1 MSDSSPLPLIEV
13 RHVSHEYATTGGN
26 EAGLVLSD
34 INLSICGNEA
44 VALLGPSGCG
54 KSTLVRIMAGL
65 IAPTKG
71 EVLWKGAPLKGVSP
85 GISMVFQN
93 FALFP
98 WLSVRGNVLLPIE
111 HLPPDEQASRLEQ
124 VLATV
129 GLGAYEYSYPRELSG
144 GMKQRVGIARALI
157 ANPEVL
163 AMDEPFSALD
173 VLTAET
179 LRNEIARLLA
189 SPDHPLRT
197 MVFVTHNISEAVFLA
212 TKIVLL
218 AANPGRVDV
227 VVPVTM
233 PYPRDP
239 DSPAFRATVENLH
252 RILTHTNLPDTAV
265 ALADA
270 GKVSTKVDET
280 RRHIAP
286 VSIPYVT
293 PAEVLGLL
301 GLIDQAAVDVFELA
315 ERLGK
320 EFGAIVRLVKAAE
333 LLGLV
338 RTPGQDV
345 AITPVGLEALAAA
358 PSEQKRIVREQLLKL
373 KIFELL
379 VRLIRVQE
387 NQVLSDEEL
396 IRELTIAL
404 PHEKPRQLFR
414 TLLSWGRYSEI
425 ISYDQRRHSIRLY
438 EGTRRP
444 RVAPVVIPKART
456 EIPAPIP
463 VIDLTPAAPD
473 STPTAAPVAPPP
485 TTAPLSPAAPLPTVK
500 PPEPPA
506 EPRT

>member
-1 MSDSSPLPLIEV
+1 MSSAAAQPLIEL
-13 RHVSHEYATTGGN
+13 RHVSHEYGSSTGH
-26 EAGLVLSD
+26 EAELVLSD
-34 INLSICGNEA
+34 LNLAVCGNEA

-65 IAPTKG
+65 ISPSKG
-71 EVLWKGAPLKGVSP
+71 EVLWKGAPLTGVSP
-85 GISMVFQN
+85 GVSMVFQN

-98 WLSVRGNVLLPIE
+98 WLSVRGNVLLPVE
-111 HLPPDEQASRLEQ
+111 HLPPAEQQARLEP

-227 VVPVTM
+227 VVPVTL

-239 DSPAFRATVENLH
+239 DSPGFRAIVENLH

-265 ALADA
+265 AATDA

-280 RRHIAP
+280 RRRIAP

-301 GLIDQAAVDVFELA
+301 GLIDQAPTDVFELA

-320 EFGAIVRLVKAAE
+320 EFGAVVRLVKAAE

-338 RTPGQDV
+338 NTPGQDV
-345 AITPVGLEALAAA
+345 EITPLGLEALAATPA
-358 PSEQKRIVREQLLKL
+358 EQKRIVREQLLQL

-379 VRLIRVQE
+379 VRLIKVQE
-387 NQVLSDEEL
+387 NQLLSDEEL

-425 ISYDQRRHSIRLY
+425 ISYDQRRHVIRLY
-438 EGTRRP
+438 EGTRRV
-444 RVAPVVIPKART
+444 R
-456 EIPAPIP
+456 
-463 VIDLTPAAPD
+463 AA
-473 STPTAAPVAPPP
+473 AAAAPPP
-485 TTAPLSPAAPLPTVK
+485 AVPPGPPTSD
-500 PPEPPA
+500 PGI
-506 EPRT
+506 

>member
-1 MSDSSPLPLIEV
+1 MPDPSLPLIEV
-13 RHVSHEYATTGGN
+13 RQVSHDYGAGGAQ
-26 EAGLVLSD
+26 EGGLVLSD
-34 INLSICGNEA
+34 INLTVCANEA

-54 KSTLVRIMAGL
+54 KSTLIRIMAGL
-65 IAPTKG
+65 ITPTRG
-71 EVLWKGAPLKGVSP
+71 EVFWKGTKLTGVSP

-111 HLPPDEQASRLEQ
+111 HLPIEEQSARLEK

-179 LRNEIARLLA
+179 LRNEMARLLA
-189 SPDHPLRT
+189 DPEHPLRT

-212 TKIVLL
+212 SKIVLL

-233 PYPRDP
+233 PFPRDP
-239 DSPAFRATVENLH
+239 DSPEFKATVDNLH
-252 RILTHTNLPDTAV
+252 RILTHTNLPDAAV
-265 ALADA
+265 ADS
-270 GKVSTKVDET
+270 GKISTKVDET
-280 RRHIAP
+280 RRRIAP
-286 VSIPYVT
+286 VSIPFVT
-293 PAEVLGLL
+293 PSEVLGLL
-301 GLIDQAAVDVFELA
+301 GLIDHDSIDVFELA

-320 EFGAIVRLVKAAE
+320 DFGAVVRLVKAAE
-333 LLGLV
+333 LLGLA

-345 AITPVGLEALAAA
+345 EITPLGREALAAT
-358 PSEQKRIVREQLLKL
+358 PGEQKRIVREQLIKL
-373 KIFELL
+373 KIFDLL

-387 NQVLSDEEL
+387 NQILSDEEL

-414 TLLSWGRYSEI
+414 TLLSWGRYAEI
-425 ISYDQRRHSIRLY
+425 ISYDQRKHLIRLY
-438 EGTRRP
+438 EARRHP
-444 RVAPVVIPKART
+444 R
-456 EIPAPIP
+456 
-463 VIDLTPAAPD
+463 L
-473 STPTAAPVAPPP
+473 APVA
-485 TTAPLSPAAPLPTVK
+485 SPAAPMPVD
-500 PPEPPA
+500 PPPPA
-506 EPRT
+506 EGNPPA

>member
-1 MSDSSPLPLIEV
+1 MSDPITSQPLIEV
-13 RHVSHEYATTGGN
+13 RHVSHEYGSTGAQ
-26 EAGLVLSD
+26 EAELVLSD

-65 IAPTKG
+65 ITPSKG
-71 EVLWKGAPLKGVSP
+71 EILWKGTPLTGVSP
-85 GISMVFQN
+85 GVSMVFQN

-98 WLSVRGNVLLPIE
+98 WLTVRGNVLLPVE
-111 HLPPDEQASRLEQ
+111 HLPPAEQSARLEK

-179 LRNEIARLLA
+179 LRNEIARLLS

-239 DSPAFRATVENLH
+239 DSPEFRAAVENLH

-265 ALADA
+265 AVADA

-280 RRHIAP
+280 RRRIAP

-301 GLIDQAAVDVFELA
+301 GLIDHEATDVFELA

-320 EFGAIVRLVKAAE
+320 EFGAVVRLVKAAE

-345 AITPVGLEALAAA
+345 EITPLGLEALAAVPA
-358 PSEQKRIVREQLLKL
+358 EQKRIVREQLLKL

-379 VRLIRVQE
+379 VRLIKVQPE
-387 NQVLSDEEL
+387 QLLSDEEL

-425 ISYDQRRHSIRLY
+425 ISYDQRKHIIRLY
-438 EGTRRP
+438 EGKTRA
-444 RVAPVVIPKART
+444 RVVQ
-456 EIPAPIP
+456 
-463 VIDLTPAAPD
+463 AA
-473 STPTAAPVAPPP
+473 AAPPP
-485 TTAPLSPAAPLPTVK
+485 AATPPPAPPASPAA
-500 PPEPPA
+500 
-506 EPRT
+506 

>member
-1 MSDSSPLPLIEV
+1 MPSEPNLPIIEL
-13 RHVSHEYATTGGN
+13 RHVSHEYETAGN
-26 EAGLVLSD
+26 HEAELVLSD
-34 INLSICGNEA
+34 ITLSVCANEA

-54 KSTLVRIMAGL
+54 KSTLIRIMAGL
-65 IAPTKG
+65 IAPSQG
-71 EVLWKGAPLKGVSP
+71 EVCWKGAPLTGVSP

-98 WLSVRGNVLLPIE
+98 WLTVRGNILLPIE
-111 HLPPDEQASRLEQ
+111 HLPLPEQQSRLEA

-129 GLGAYEYSYPRELSG
+129 GLGAYEYSHPRELSG

-197 MVFVTHNISEAVFLA
+197 MVFVTHNIGEAVFLA

-227 VVPVTM
+227 VVPVTL

-239 DSPAFRATVENLH
+239 DSPEFRAIVENLH

-265 ALADA
+265 TVADT

-280 RRHIAP
+280 RRRIAP
-286 VSIPYVT
+286 VSIPHVT

-301 GLIDQAAVDVFELA
+301 GLIDHEAADVFELA
-315 ERLGK
+315 DRLAK
-320 EFGAIVRLVKAAE
+320 EFGAVVRLVKAAE

-345 AITPVGLEALAAA
+345 AITPLGLETIAAA
-358 PSEQKRIVREQLLKL
+358 PTEQKRIVREQLLKL

-379 VRLIRVQE
+379 VRLIKVQE
-387 NQVLSDEEL
+387 NQVLTDEEL

-414 TLLSWGRYSEI
+414 TLLSWGRYAEI
-425 ISYDQRRHSIRLY
+425 ISYDQRRHLIRLY
-438 EGTRRP
+438 EATRRSRLSP
-444 RVAPVVIPKART
+444 GAP
-456 EIPAPIP
+456 PAVSPLRGAP
-463 VIDLTPAAPD
+463 TPAAP
-473 STPTAAPVAPPP
+473 APSPFPPP
-485 TTAPLSPAAPLPTVK
+485 TSAPTISPA
-500 PPEPPA
+500 PPA
-506 EPRT
+506 SNPPPVKDLPPSVPPR

>member
-1 MSDSSPLPLIEV
+1 MSDPTAQPLIEV
-13 RHVSHEYATTGGN
+13 RHVSHECGTAGAP
-26 EAGLVLSD
+26 EAELVLSD
-34 INLSICGNEA
+34 INLGICGNEA

-65 IAPTKG
+65 ITPSKG
-71 EVLWKGAPLKGVSP
+71 EVLWKGAPLTGVSP
-85 GISMVFQN
+85 GVSMVFQN

-98 WLSVRGNVLLPIE
+98 WLSVRGNVLLPVE
-111 HLPPDEQASRLEQ
+111 HLPPAEQQARLEK

-239 DSPAFRATVENLH
+239 DSPAFKAAVENLH
-252 RILTHTNLPDTAV
+252 RILTHTNLPDTTV
-265 ALADA
+265 ATADA

-280 RRHIAP
+280 RRRIAP
-286 VSIPYVT
+286 VSIPFVT

-301 GLIDQAAVDVFELA
+301 GLIDHEATDVFELA
-315 ERLGK
+315 ESLGK
-320 EFGAIVRLVKAAE
+320 EFGAVVRLIKAAE

-338 RTPGQDV
+338 LTPGQDV
-345 AITPVGLEALAAA
+345 EITPLGREALSAA
-358 PSEQKRIVREQLLKL
+358 PAEQKRIIREQLLKL

-379 VRLIRVQE
+379 VRLIKVQPE
-387 NQVLSDEEL
+387 QVLSDEEL
-396 IRELTIAL
+396 VRELSIAL
-404 PHEKPRQLFR
+404 PHEKPRQQFR

-425 ISYDQRRHSIRLY
+425 ISYDQRKHIIRLY
-438 EGTRRP
+438 EGRRN
-444 RVAPVVIPKART
+444 RAIP
-456 EIPAPIP
+456 
-463 VIDLTPAAPD
+463 PAAPAE
-473 STPTAAPVAPPP
+473 PPPVSPAPPP
-485 TTAPLSPAAPLPTVK
+485 PAGPTA
-500 PPEPPA
+500 
-506 EPRT
+506 